1 MKEPWVGG
9 EDLTSRLLFAII
21 SHLNEFE
28 RDCLIDRTR
37 AGLASARAKGKVGGR
52 KPIKQNIID
61 NAITLYENNKA
72 INVTEI
78 CTIFKISRK
87 TLYKYINLKNK
98 QIQQI
103 QRQEQI
109 QQDQQ
114 DQKEVKNIS
123 YFLLIILI
131 SLVALVGTN
140 LYYQLIST
148 QLLFKISQIN
158 NLNNLNHYQKS
169 KTFKGIK
176 NRLWDFS
183 KDFSISFSLYIF
195 KILRDLKDIIIIYNY
210 LPRP

>member
-1 MKEPWVGG
+1 MYIKWPILNQLLGKVRSDDSITVTDLSRISRSVTDLIKLVQLLKEKNVKLISLKEPWVGG

-114 DQKEVKNIS
+114 DQKEE
-123 YFLLIILI
+123 
-131 SLVALVGTN
+131 
-140 LYYQLIST
+140 
-148 QLLFKISQIN
+148 N
-158 NLNNLNHYQKS
+158 N
-169 KTFKGIK
+169 
-176 NRLWDFS
+176 
-183 KDFSISFSLYIF
+183 
-195 KILRDLKDIIIIYNY
+195 
-210 LPRP
+210 